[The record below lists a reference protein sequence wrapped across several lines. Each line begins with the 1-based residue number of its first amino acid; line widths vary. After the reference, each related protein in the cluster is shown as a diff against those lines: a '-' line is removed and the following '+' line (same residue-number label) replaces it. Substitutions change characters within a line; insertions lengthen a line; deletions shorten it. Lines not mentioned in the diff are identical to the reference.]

1 MNSELIL
8 AFHSAFSQSES
19 ESIRENVSRGLRM
32 AYERGTIQIGT
43 LVVFLEELSQGKV
56 SQQHC

>member
-19 ESIRENVSRGLRM
+19 GIHQRQRPLGAAESL
-32 AYERGTIQIGT
+32 
-43 LVVFLEELSQGKV
+43 
-56 SQQHC
+56 